1 MQVSLKQQAYQ
12 TIRAKILNCEYAPNS
27 YLNEEQLCKEINV
40 SRTPIRDAL
49 SRLEQE
55 NLIKILPKKGVV
67 VAPLNIN
74 EINMIYETRILLEPY
89 ILSTYGNRIDDNHF
103 NELKNIITESDS
115 LITLI
120 TTSNSTDLTKIHE
133 LDDDFH
139 NLIVQSSQNRYFI
152 QCYKNMGAQNSRLRI
167 LSGNLNKD
175 RLEKTQEE
183 HIQITNEIIK
193 RNYKKAADTLEA
205 HLMASKEAAFNVL
218 LSGGFEL

>member
-12 TIRAKILNCEYAPNS
+12 TIRTKILNCEYAPNS

-103 NELKNIITESDS
+103 NELKNIISESDS
-115 LITLI
+115 LIKLI
-120 TTSNSTDLTKIHE
+120 TNSNSNDLSKIHE

-139 NLIVQSSQNRYFI
+139 NLIVQSSHNRYFI

-205 HLMASKEAAFNVL
+205 HLMASKEAAFNVI

>member
-67 VAPLNIN
+67 VAHLNIN

>member
-205 HLMASKEAAFNVL
+205 HLMASKEAAFNVI

>member
-12 TIRAKILNCEYAPNS
+12 TIRTKILNCEFAPNS
-27 YLNEEQLCKEINV
+27 YLNEEQLCKELNV

-55 NLIKILPKKGVV
+55 NLIKILPKKGLV

-89 ILSTYGNRIDDNHF
+89 ILATYGNRIDDNHF
-103 NELKNIITESDS
+103 IELKNIISESDS
-115 LITLI
+115 LIKLI
-120 TTSNSTDLTKIHE
+120 TNSNSNDLTKIHE
-133 LDDDFH
+133 LDDAFH
-139 NLIVQSSQNRYFI
+139 NLIVQSSQNQYFI

-175 RLEKTQEE
+175 RLEKTQLE
-183 HIQITNEIIK
+183 HIEITNEIIK

-205 HLMASKEAAFNVL
+205 HLLASKDAAFNVI

>member
-12 TIRAKILNCEYAPNS
+12 TIRTKILNCEYAPNS
-27 YLNEEQLCKEINV
+27 YLNEEQLCKELNV

-89 ILSTYGNRIDDNHF
+89 ILATYGNRIDDNHF
-103 NELKNIITESDS
+103 NELKNIISESDS
-115 LITLI
+115 LIKLI
-120 TTSNSTDLTKIHE
+120 TNSNSNDLSKIHE
-133 LDDDFH
+133 LDDAFH
-139 NLIVQSSQNRYFI
+139 NLIVQSSQNQYFI
-152 QCYKNMGAQNSRLRI
+152 QCYKNIGAQNSRLRI

-175 RLEKTQEE
+175 RLEKTQLE
-183 HIQITNEIIK
+183 HIEITNEIIK
-193 RNYKKAADTLEA
+193 RNYKNAADTLEA
-205 HLMASKEAAFNVL
+205 HLLASKEAAFNVI

>member
-1 MQVSLKQQAYQ
+1 MKVSLKQQAYQ
-12 TIRAKILNCEYAPNS
+12 TIRTKILNCEYAPNS

-89 ILSTYGNRIDDNHF
+89 ILATYGNRIDDNHF
-103 NELKNIITESDS
+103 NELKNIISESDS
-115 LITLI
+115 LIKLI
-120 TTSNSTDLTKIHE
+120 TTFSSADLSKIHE
-133 LDDDFH
+133 LDDAFH
-139 NLIVQSSQNRYFI
+139 KLIVCSSENPYFI
-152 QCYKNMGAQNSRLRI
+152 QCYKNMSAQNTRLRI

-175 RLEKTQEE
+175 RLEKTQIE
-183 HIQITNEIIK
+183 HIEIANEIIK

-205 HLMASKEAAFNVL
+205 HLMASKDAAFNVI